1 MDWWAERPGICDP
14 RSTVNV
20 HMPNNSALL
29 LFGPPGSGK
38 GTQAVLLS
46 EALKVPHI
54 STGDIFRQQVKDG
67 TDLGR
72 EVQAIMQSGALVPD
86 ELVNRIVENRLA
98 QPDCAHGFIL
108 DGYPRTLPQAKML
121 DEMLDRIGK
130 CKVVVNLLVDY
141 NIIVARLAARRQ
153 CPVCGA
159 SYNLVFN
166 PPKKDMVCDRDG
178 AALIQREDDT
188 EEVIRKRFEAYNGQ
202 TLPVMDFFRQAGYR
216 LVEVTGGN
224 GAPEE
229 LTAVIRARLDGR

>member
-1 MDWWAERPGICDP
+1 M
-14 RSTVNV
+14 
-20 HMPNNSALL
+20 L

-54 STGDIFRQQVKDG
+54 STGDIFRQHVKDG
-67 TDLGR
+67 TELGR

-86 ELVNRIVENRLA
+86 ELVNRIVEDRLA

-108 DGYPRTLPQAKML
+108 DGYPRTLPQARML

-130 CKVVVNLLVDY
+130 SKVVVNLLVDY

-159 SYNLVFN
+159 SYNLVSN

-178 AALIQREDDT
+178 AALIQREDDK

-229 LTAVIRARLDGR
+229 LTAVIRARLDG

>member
-1 MDWWAERPGICDP
+1 ML
-14 RSTVNV
+14 
-20 HMPNNSALL
+20 NNSALL

-67 TDLGR
+67 TELGR

-86 ELVNRIVENRLA
+86 DLVNRIVESRLA

-108 DGYPRTLPQAKML
+108 DGYPRTLPQARML
-121 DEMLDRIGK
+121 DEMLNRIGK
-130 CKVVVNLLVDY
+130 GKVVVNLLVDY
-141 NIIVARLAARRQ
+141 NIIVARITARRQ

-159 SYNLVFN
+159 SYNLVSN
-166 PPKKDMVCDRDG
+166 PPKQDMVCDRDG
-178 AALIQREDDT
+178 AALIQREDDK
-188 EEVIRKRFEAYNGQ
+188 EEVMRKRFEAYNGQ
-202 TLPVMDFFRQAGYR
+202 TLPVMDFFRGAGYR

-229 LTAVIRARLDGR
+229 LTAKIRTRLNG